1 MGISDDELD
10 MMNWMWNEG
19 GGRRRSLYTE
29 SFGERTD
36 LNVFEWRTKRQLI
49 RIPVDRNTY
58 VGSEKKF
65 SS

>member
-1 MGISDDELD
+1 MGISDNELVE
-10 MMNWMWNEG
+10 NEG
-19 GGRRRSLYTE
+19 GGRRRSLYTK

-36 LNVFEWRTKRQLI
+36 LNVFKWCTKRQLI
-49 RIPVDRNTY
+49 RIPVDRNTS